1 METSSLER
9 LLQHDRR
16 WVLGGLGLVTVLCWG
31 YLIAE
36 AALMARG
43 ETLLMPM
50 ARGGWSP
57 LEAGLMLLMWG
68 LMMAAMMLPSAAP
81 MILLHA
87 TMTRRRRARGE
98 PAAATGS
105 FAAGY
110 LAVWTL
116 FSLVAVL
123 LQSGLQR
130 AALLSPMLALT
141 SQGMAGLVLI
151 GAGLYQCSPVKNA
164 CLRHCRSP
172 LDFMLTEW
180 REGSRGAFTMGL
192 RHGAYCVG
200 CCWVLML
207 LLFVGGVMSLAWIA
221 GLALWVLVEKLAPA
235 GHWLGRALGGV
246 LVAWGGVTL
255 WSALG

>member
-1 METSSLER
+1 MEANPLER
-9 LLQHDRR
+9 LLRHDRR
-16 WVLGGLGLVTVLCWG
+16 WVLGGLCLVIVLCWA

-43 ETLLMPM
+43 GSLLMPM
-50 ARGGWSP
+50 TGGAWS
-57 LEAGLMLLMWG
+57 LLDAGLMLLMWA

-81 MILLHA
+81 MLLLHA

-98 PAAATGS
+98 AAAATGF

-110 LAVWTL
+110 LIVWML
-116 FSLVAVL
+116 FSLAAVL
-123 LQSGLQR
+123 LQYGLQR

-141 SQGMAGLVLI
+141 SQGVAGLVLI
-151 GAGLYQCSPVKNA
+151 GAGLYQWSPLKEA

-172 LDFMLTEW
+172 LEFVLTRW
-180 REGSRGAFTMGL
+180 REGRRGALLMGL
-192 RHGAYCVG
+192 HHGAYCLG

-207 LLFVGGVMSLAWIA
+207 LLFVGGVMSLLWIA

-235 GHWLGRALGGV
+235 GHWLGRLLGGV
-246 LVAWGGVTL
+246 LVIWGGVVL
-255 WSALG
+255 WSVLT